1 MPPWADTRQAASK
14 VHLWELTRRALSRDL
29 WALPKTFGVT
39 PRAWKILAFGA
50 VVIAASGGFAAAT
63 GRSSSSKPPASW
75 GLYSPAKWDV
85 VAATFAHRGFARD
98 SVHIVTGT
106 RLADGQVFALIG
118 GRSNAGRTCFA
129 VARGSAL
136 GSTICRI
143 SKPVIVFSAPD
154 TCAAC
159 SPGGP
164 PLKTRSILALVRG
177 DVTVTMVSQGHESG
191 IGVVPAGAGLAFNSS
206 FLRAGDRLQA
216 RDAAG
221 RLLASITFRSA

>member
-1 MPPWADTRQAASK
+1 
-14 VHLWELTRRALSRDL
+14 
-29 WALPKTFGVT
+29 VT
-39 PRAWKILAFGA
+39 PRAWKILALGA
-50 VVIAASGGFAAAT
+50 AVIAAGGGFAAGA
-63 GRSSSSKPPASW
+63 GRSSPSIKPSASW
-75 GLYSPAKWDV
+75 GLYSAEKWDA
-85 VAATFAHRGFARD
+85 VATTFAHRGFAHD

-143 SKPVIVFSAPD
+143 AKPVIVFSAPD

-191 IGVVPAGAGLAFNSS
+191 IGIVPAGEVFAFNSS
-206 FLRAGDRLQA
+206 FLRNGDRLRA
-216 RDAAG
+216 RNAAG
-221 RLLASITFRSA
+221 RVLASVTFRSS